1 MSSVSTLRFDPSSCN
16 FVRRKQSTGRLDP
29 NQRDHNGRTP
39 LHVAATKGLIS
50 IATSLLEIQGI
61 EVDVEDRDGFTP
73 LHTTAWY
80 GRSEVTQIL
89 LFTSGVNPNSQDHT
103 GRSALH
109 LAIERGHIAIVEM
122 LVTTRGV
129 NPNPARLQWL
139 DAALEGSTAKP
150 CRSCPTPARM
160 RNY

>member
-50 IATSLLEIQGI
+50 IATSLLKIQGI
-61 EVDVEDRDGFTP
+61 EADAEDRDGFTP

-80 GRSEVTQIL
+80 GRSEVTPIP
-89 LFTSGVNPNSQDHT
+89 SGDRRAVPSKHLSTLQHSTIIIIFITPKCPKRFHVSMASGRHDSVIYYHT
-103 GRSALH
+103 L
-109 LAIERGHIAIVEM
+109 
-122 LVTTRGV
+122 
-129 NPNPARLQWL
+129 
-139 DAALEGSTAKP
+139 ST
-150 CRSCPTPARM
+150 
-160 RNY
+160 